1 MLSAWAGYGIGE
13 ITGRGAVERLAGSRL
28 ERLSRRLAQRGIL
41 AIITVRIVPVAPF
54 AVLNLFAGA
63 SHLRLRDFLIGTL
76 IGMLPGVVAMAIF
89 AEGLLSLIGQAD
101 LRAVALVLV
110 GLLSVGGLVWVG
122 RRALRAGD

>member
-1 MLSAWAGYGIGE
+1 
-13 ITGRGAVERLAGSRL
+13 
-28 ERLSRRLAQRGIL
+28 
-41 AIITVRIVPVAPF
+41 
-54 AVLNLFAGA
+54 
-63 SHLRLRDFLIGTL
+63 LRDFLIGTL